1 MILSCRIRV
10 LFELGFIDLTVLDI
24 SDAAMSRAKSRLGER
39 ASLVQWIVTDFED
52 FVPSRRYDL

>member
-1 MILSCRIRV
+1 VDC